1 MKQFILYIVLI
12 AIVSMLNTCSINIAG
27 GATSE
32 TTNGIVSATIVHEG
46 GTPAVHIPVFLMP
59 LSYNPVKDTPI
70 PDYLSDTTDENGNA
84 NFIIVK
90 NGSFNLLATHPAAL
104 TRSFRPAIEV
114 KSDTI
119 VIYDTLREAGA
130 AKIELPDTVDTITS
144 YLYIPGTDRYQK
156 LSEEVLI
163 YVDNTIHIVF
173 DSIPAGNIPGIYF
186 GKEDTLFN
194 AIPLTDAF
202 LVTSGDTVNI
212 TTHVEWLA
220 YTTANSG
227 LPSDNIIG
235 VITDDA
241 GMLWVGTDMNGLATF
256 DGTDW
261 AVYTTQNSPLPNNI
275 IRAIAKGPDG
285 TLWVGTTGGLVSIK
299 NTTWQAYTTAN
310 SGLPFNYITAVAVDS
325 AGHKWLGTINGCVE
339 FDGTNWNHYT
349 GPSDVSIVVVNSI
362 AVDRQGLV
370 MIGTDDGLF
379 TYDKTQWEYIQVSA
393 DETSYNSIQDIA
405 VDQDNVAW
413 LATSK
418 GLASYS
424 EGACTIHDG
433 PDLDFS
439 TSKLKSIAVDWNNI
453 VWLGTLYEGNIVKY
467 SNPVVSYNDIN
478 TDVLE
483 GVICINDIDADTQDM
498 ISFATKYSGVIIV
511 QFTSA
516 Y

>member
-1 MKQFILYIVLI
+1 MKRYLIFIVLI
-12 AIVSMLNTCSINIAG
+12 AIVSMLSTCSINIAG

-32 TTNGIVSATIVHEG
+32 TTNGMVSATIVHED
-46 GTPAVHIPVFLMP
+46 GTPASHTPVFLMP
-59 LSYNPVKDTPI
+59 LSYDPVKDNPFS
-70 PDYLSDTTDENGNA
+70 DYLSDTTDENGSCN
-84 NFIIVK
+84 IIVEK
-90 NGSFNLLATHPAAL
+90 EGSYNLLATHPVTL
-104 TRSFRPAIEV
+104 TRSFRSAV
-114 KSDTI
+114 DVNNDTVV
-119 VIYDTLREAGA
+119 VIDTLKVPGA
-130 AKIELPDTVDTITS
+130 AKIELPDTVDTVTS
-144 YLYIPGTDRYQK
+144 YLYIPGTNRYQK

-202 LVTSGDTVNI
+202 VVTSGDTVNI
-212 TTHVEWLA
+212 TTQVEWLA

-227 LPSDNIIG
+227 LPSNNIIC

-241 GMLWVGTDMNGLATF
+241 GVLWVGTDMDGLATF

-261 AVYTTQNSPLPNNI
+261 VVYTTQNSQLPNNI
-275 IRAIAKGPDG
+275 IRAIAKEPDG

-299 NTTWQAYTTAN
+299 DNTWQSYTTSN
-310 SGLPFNYITAVAVDS
+310 SGLPFNLITAVAVDS

-339 FDGTNWNHYT
+339 FDGTNWNHHT

-379 TYDKTQWEYIQVSA
+379 TYDNTQWEYIQVSA
-393 DETSYNSIQDIA
+393 DETSYNSIQGIA
-405 VDQDNVAW
+405 VDQNNVAW

-424 EGACTIHDG
+424 EGACTIHDN

-453 VWLGTLYEGNIVKY
+453 VWIGTFYEGNIIKY

-483 GVICINDIDADTQDM
+483 GVICINDIDADTQDV
-498 ISFATKYSGVIIV
+498 ISFATKYSGVITV